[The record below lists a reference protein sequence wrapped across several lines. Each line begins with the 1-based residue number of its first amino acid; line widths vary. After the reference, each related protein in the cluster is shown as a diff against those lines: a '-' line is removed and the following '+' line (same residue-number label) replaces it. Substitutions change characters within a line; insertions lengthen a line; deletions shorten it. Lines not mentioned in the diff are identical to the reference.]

1 MHCGESLLPPS
12 VQPEP
17 WRSWVFLM
25 RAPGSQASM
34 RAGKGGSDLRA
45 GVGQEKERQEV
56 NLLGWVIC

>member
-17 WRSWVFLM
+17 QGSWVLLM
-25 RAPGSQASM
+25 RASGSQASM
-34 RAGKGGSDLRA
+34 RAGKEDSDLRA

-56 NLLGWVIC
+56 SSLGWVIC